1 MTQGDKIVQCYI
13 PAFTRSILNSI
24 KIVVDD
30 SFNEKFCSS
39 PEESLVTFSLA
50 NISKLYAQPSS
61 LTTTFCWG
69 SVVSQ
74 SHLILTNSVGS
85 IKQLSIATSTTLL
98 YYTRVEG
105 PVKLLTSRRKQIYQL
120 IVQSTEKSYE

>member
-13 PAFTRSILNSI
+13 PAFTRSVLSSI

-39 PEESLVTFSLA
+39 PEDGYLFTCQHLKALCSAFQSDH
-50 NISKLYAQPSS
+50 NILLGLSCVSVSFDINKLSGEYKTAVHSN
-61 LTTTFCWG
+61 FYY
-69 SVVSQ
+69 
-74 SHLILTNSVGS
+74 
-85 IKQLSIATSTTLL
+85 TTLL
-98 YYTRVEG
+98 HCGRG
-105 PVKLLTSRRKQIYQL
+105 PVKLLTSRRKQINQL